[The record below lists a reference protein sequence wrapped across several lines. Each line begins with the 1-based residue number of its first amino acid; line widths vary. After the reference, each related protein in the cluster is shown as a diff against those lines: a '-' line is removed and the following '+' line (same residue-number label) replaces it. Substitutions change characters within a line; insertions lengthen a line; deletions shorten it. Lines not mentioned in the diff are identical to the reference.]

1 MLTHRKWEQSKLG
14 EVATLSS
21 SKRIHL
27 SDYVRSG
34 VPFYRGNE
42 ISTGGIT
49 SDQELFISEE
59 KYREIIEN
67 YDIPCEGDL
76 LVTAVGTLGN
86 IWKVDDRRFYYKD
99 GNLIRISNMKFDSD
113 YLLSYFN
120 GGTGKKRLLNS
131 AAGSNQKA
139 LTMEK
144 MREIPLLLPIDED
157 QQKIGAL
164 NIELK

>member
-1 MLTHRKWEQSKLG
+1 MYLFYHFIIFIEIIFTKIQIILTHRKWEQRKLG

-34 VPFYRGNE
+34 VPFYRGSE

-67 YDIPCEGDL
+67 YDIP
-76 LVTAVGTLGN
+76 
-86 IWKVDDRRFYYKD
+86 
-99 GNLIRISNMKFDSD
+99 
-113 YLLSYFN
+113 
-120 GGTGKKRLLNS
+120 
-131 AAGSNQKA
+131 
-139 LTMEK
+139 
-144 MREIPLLLPIDED
+144 
-157 QQKIGAL
+157 
-164 NIELK
+164 

>member
-1 MLTHRKWEQSKLG
+1 MG

-34 VPFYRGNE
+34 VPFYRGSE

-76 LVTAVGTLGN
+76 LVTAVGALGN

-144 MREIPLLLPIDED
+144 MREIALLLPIDEE